1 MLAALPPLCRI
12 ANQKSL
18 PSRRY
23 TKSIPETIR
32 GAPCIRIF
40 QCIKAIHI
48 WVMNRNKKETSNEKL
63 CQKYNLSC
71 KRSNRKGAGHFCL
84 LFVGVQGWI
93 MRRLAWR
100 NGAEN
105 TKLFDSATR
114 QLGFIICYMIFTITI
129 LIIVI
134 ITHPIINCIVLRGL
148 LVLFWFKKIKI
159 CWCSCWKTV
168 FLTLWKFWRK
178 LESKNR
184 SFEHFP

>member
-48 WVMNRNKKETSNEKL
+48 WVMNRNKKETINEKL

-114 QLGFIICYMIFTITI
+114 QLGFIIGYMIFTI

-134 ITHPIINCIVLRGL
+134 ITHHIINCIVLRGL
-148 LVLFWFKKIKI
+148 LVLFWLKKIKI
-159 CWCSCWKTV
+159 CWC
-168 FLTLWKFWRK
+168 
-178 LESKNR
+178 
-184 SFEHFP
+184 

>member
-48 WVMNRNKKETSNEKL
+48 WVMNRNKQVTSNEKW
-63 CQKYNLSC
+63 CQKCNLP
-71 KRSNRKGAGHFCL
+71 SNISDWKGSGHFCL

-114 QLGFIICYMIFTITI
+114 QLGFIIGYMIFTI

-134 ITHPIINCIVLRGL
+134 ITHHIINCIVLRGL
-148 LVLFWFKKIKI
+148 LVLFWLKKIKI
-159 CWCSCWKTV
+159 CWC
-168 FLTLWKFWRK
+168 
-178 LESKNR
+178 
-184 SFEHFP
+184 